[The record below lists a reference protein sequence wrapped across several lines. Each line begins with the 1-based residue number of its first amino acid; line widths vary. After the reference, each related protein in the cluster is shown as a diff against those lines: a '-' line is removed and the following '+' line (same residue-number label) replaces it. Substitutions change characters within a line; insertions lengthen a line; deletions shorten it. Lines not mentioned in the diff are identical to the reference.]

1 MVYCILVEHVGQ
13 ITNVYCI
20 LVERVGHDR
29 PWASGEPS
37 SCDDCSRHPGCGQE
51 ICINDN
57 GHAKSFRGVCDAMRY
72 LHNKVDR
79 IKIAL
84 GLGQC
89 KDLYSC
95 KFFVNAHSDGYCKDT
110 EHLYH
115 SFMYSLISLHSSI
128 YLVTLY
134 VTEY

>member
-1 MVYCILVEHVGQ
+1 MTTNVYCIPVEHVWQ

-37 SCDDCSRHPGCGQE
+37 SCDD
-51 ICINDN
+51 
-57 GHAKSFRGVCDAMRY
+57 CDAMRY

-115 SFMYSLISLHSSI
+115 SFMYSLISLHSRI